1 MAIDNKKLAESLKI
15 LAQNPGKI
23 KAQQNLYKD
32 RLAEIRRKEE
42 TGNYARNTLEREK
55 AEALASRDRVCHT
68 LAHSMREALNYVAQN
83 NDYSVHAIDLDN
95 KKLQTAL
102 SMVNLMGSN
111 MSFSDQLGVINQF
124 KGDPASLRVLEAAF
138 QKLGQSW
145 AAKTAAEMQ
154 KPVSNKAIEEMSE
167 VLAFHEYGEAQN
179 RLDFPIERAFW
190 TQGEFQKTADRL
202 GLNLDDVA
210 DPFTLA
216 LDMTLDRLAE
226 EEMTMTEADPAQAAA
241 ARARIAA
248 QKYKIALAKS
258 DIAKAAETGEDPAAI
273 FNKGMIAAENAAA
286 AQSAAQGAE
295 ANA

>member
-154 KPVSNKAIEEMSE
+154 KPVSNKAIEEMSGE
-167 VLAFHEYGEAQN
+167 IADLLICEGGSTAPKVGFEISTCINICKQEDRPCALPSSTTSPAIGTISPLSSLAG
-179 RLDFPIERAFW
+179 RRIG
-190 TQGEFQKTADRL
+190 TQ
-202 GLNLDDVA
+202 
-210 DPFTLA
+210 P
-216 LDMTLDRLAE
+216 
-226 EEMTMTEADPAQAAA
+226 
-241 ARARIAA
+241 
-248 QKYKIALAKS
+248 
-258 DIAKAAETGEDPAAI
+258 
-273 FNKGMIAAENAAA
+273 
-286 AQSAAQGAE
+286 
-295 ANA
+295 